1 MLLEGRTP
9 QQAEEASD
17 GKLRQAKEWFAAN
30 KKMLLKYEAKTL
42 NLNVVCVLSRGH
54 VVNEE
59 YSVKLLGFIVDQKLS
74 LGVHVRDVVKRLSI
88 GRF

>member
-1 MLLEGRTP
+1 MLFEGRTP
-9 QQAEEASD
+9 QQAEEAAD

-30 KKMLLKYEAKTL
+30 KTAAKYEAKTL
-42 NLNVVCVLSRGH
+42 NVVCILIRGH
-54 VVNEE
+54 LVNEE
-59 YSVKLLGFIVDQKLS
+59 YNVKLLGFIVDQKLS